1 MALTNNRSVLSD
13 AGGSEKTKPYIGMYG
28 SSSDTVRTVPEGTL
42 KIEQNGPVTTFYS
55 GKSLLAG
62 TDKDNTNASSGGGN
76 TTTYVY
82 GGGGYDPSDLYA
94 SMLAER
100 NALMQKNYQAAL
112 DQLRGAYESNVNS
125 LKNQGADAMREA
137 YINMMMNK
145 RGLNNNLAS
154 AGINGGATESVMDN
168 LYNTYANDR
177 NKIARTINE
186 SLEEAGRNYGNNVAN
201 LGINYNNDYS
211 GVLNDYY
218 SQLAAAKMSLA
229 NQLQP
234 ITTRTSSN
242 TSTTPTTVAATTP
255 TVNRSSVVN
264 SLRGYNNY
272 DDAVAA
278 LGAMNLNL
286 SADDWAAILT
296 DLQNMYPTRA
306 NAITGNQGGYIRNG
320 VTGLAY

>member
-42 KIEQNGPVTTFYS
+42 KIEQNGPVTTYYS

-62 TDKDNTNASSGGGN
+62 TDKDNTKASSGGGN

-82 GGGGYDPSDLYA
+82 GGGGYDPSELYA
-94 SMLAER
+94 SMLADR

-154 AGINGGATESVMDN
+154 AGINGGATESVMAN

-211 GVLNDYY
+211 DVLNDYY

-234 ITTRTSSN
+234 ITTKSSSN
-242 TSTTPTTVAATTP
+242 LTTTTSQAKTP
-255 TVNRSSVVN
+255 TVSRSSVIN
-264 SLRGYNNY
+264 SLRGYNSY
-272 DDAVAA
+272 DDALAA

-286 SADDWAAILT
+286 STDDWAAIIA
-296 DLQNMYPTRA
+296 DLQSMYPTAKA
-306 NAITGNQGGYIRNG
+306 NVMTGNQGGYVRNG
-320 VTGLAY
+320 ATNLTY

>member
-1 MALTNNRSVLSD
+1 MAETRLLVNNSRSVKSRDSLPSGQATAPIANYNGKAATIVTD
-13 AGGSEKTKPYIGMYG
+13 SNGERHLKAVHLDTDNGGG
-28 SSSDTVRTVPEGTL
+28 
-42 KIEQNGPVTTFYS
+42 
-55 GKSLLAG
+55 A
-62 TDKDNTNASSGGGN
+62 SGGGDGSAASN
-76 TTTYVY
+76 AY
-82 GGGGYDPSDLYA
+82 GGGGFDPSDLYA

-112 DQLRGAYESNVNS
+112 DQLRNAYESNVNS

-145 RGLNNNLAS
+145 RGLNNSLAS
-154 AGINGGATESVMDN
+154 SGINGGATESVMAN

-211 GVLNDYY
+211 DVLNDYY

-234 ITTRTSSN
+234 ITTKSSSN
-242 TSTTPTTVAATTP
+242 LTTTTSQAKTP
-255 TVNRSSVVN
+255 TVSRSSVIN
-264 SLRGYNNY
+264 SLRGYNSY
-272 DDAVAA
+272 DDALAA

-286 SADDWAAILT
+286 STDDWAAIIA
-296 DLQNMYPTRA
+296 DLQSMYPTAKA
-306 NAITGNQGGYIRNG
+306 NVMTGNQGGYVRNG
-320 VTGLAY
+320 TTNLTY